1 MYLYRER
8 MYMCIC
14 IYECMNMYLWKT
26 RSFSYLIFDS
36 SLFENT
42 IMTWDHGSLVNLCSP
57 SPYLICAITMKT
69 ELPGKN
75 VSLFLFVKAG
85 VVSH

>member
-1 MYLYRER
+1 MYLYKER

-36 SLFENT
+36 SLFENK
-42 IMTWDHGSLVNLCSP
+42 IVTWDHGSL
-57 SPYLICAITMKT
+57 LIYAPL
-69 ELPGKN
+69 LPTLS
-75 VSLFLFVKAG
+75 VPLP
-85 VVSH
+85 